1 MLIST
6 VASGATNGVKVDAT
20 AETKTGV
27 TVAQRLALKVLI
39 GGSYWLA
46 HFISL
51 LEQSCLSSRCLRRC
65 RLLCVAPV
73 SLFAHR
79 VYKSAFQKARR
90 SLTWVQVTNVNG
102 D

>member
-1 MLIST
+1 VLIST

-20 AETKTGV
+20 AETKTEV

-51 LEQSCLSSRCLRRC
+51 LKPSCLNSRCLRRC

-73 SLFAHR
+73 SFFAHR
-79 VYKSAFQKARR
+79 VYKSAFHE
-90 SLTWVQVTNVNG
+90 S
-102 D
+102 